1 MGGIALGWHASSPP
15 GREHV
20 ANLQDMLTRYRVKA
34 CHPPFHF

>member
-1 MGGIALGWHASSPP
+1 MGGMLSPP

-34 CHPPFHF
+34 CHPLFHP